1 MCVGEP
7 KKKQTTKVNEG
18 RIVSKVRPLRKKL
31 CADASHAQRIIR
43 GEFFLS
49 NRRPAGARR
58 QGRGTVKSVIL
69 VVLAASAAKHTQHIS
84 ADGSTYLEA
93 CS

>member
-1 MCVGEP
+1 MCAGEP

-18 RIVSKVRPLRKKL
+18 RIVSKLRPLRKKL

-43 GEFFLS
+43 GEFLS

-58 QGRGTVKSVIL
+58 KGRGTVKSVIL

-84 ADGSTYLEA
+84 ADGSTHLEA